1 MPRSDKLRLSDIHRA
16 ATKIERIVSD
26 KSSFLADEIAQ
37 DAVAYNLLALGEACI
52 NLSEEFKS
60 NHPQIPWSA
69 IRGIRNLLAHEY
81 FVVDPEVLFITATKN
96 VPDLMKEIQT
106 HLPKNN

>member
-1 MPRSDKLRLSDIHRA
+1 MGTVVKCETRA
-16 ATKIERIVSD
+16 ATKIERIVSG

-37 DAVAYNLLALGEACI
+37 DAVTYNLLALSEACI

-69 IRGIRNLLAHEY
+69 IRGIRNLPAHEY
-81 FVVDPEVLFITATKN
+81 FVIDPEILFITATKD
-96 VPDLMKEIQT
+96 VPDLMKEIQN
-106 HLPKNN
+106 HPPKNN